1 MSRQL
6 RLSSDSAD
14 SPTSPLKD
22 IVLDHICCIRCLG
35 CVEMAPEFFA
45 YDEETDRIV
54 MLHDQASENDVHEAV
69 RICPKECISLEP

>member
-1 MSRQL
+1 
-6 RLSSDSAD
+6 
-14 SPTSPLKD
+14 
-22 IVLDHICCIRCLG
+22 
-35 CVEMAPEFFA
+35 MAPEFFA